1 MNYCGL
7 INGYGSLLLGAVDA
21 ESVFFRKGS
30 LKDWTMLQRA
40 ILDRFYSFPWNGVVS
55 KLHQANETSPINVV
69 EMGTPLINQGL
80 SWKFH
85 GLSSEP
91 RLITGG
97 YHLCWGN
104 KHIPQIWWAKLSPIG
119 VSHLH
124 VEVPIAAGRT
134 RDPTFAWSNRVT
146 VWFKGLGKT
155 QKWVVYHG
163 LSSFNVQPESW
174 LRIWKLEAQG
184 PSNFC
189 F

>member
-1 MNYCGL
+1 MVSLRGL
-7 INGYGSLLLGAVDA
+7 CPIQSLPGPRAACAALSSKAWGAGGGKRNMALGLLM
-21 ESVFFRKGS
+21 R
-30 LKDWTMLQRA
+30 
-40 ILDRFYSFPWNGVVS
+40 
-55 KLHQANETSPINVV
+55 
-69 EMGTPLINQGL
+69 L

-97 YHLCWGN
+97 SHLCWGN